1 MSKPLEALLVIVG
14 LVEVLLTQFF
24 LDVVVILLQVEQCLH
39 VIDQFDDFA
48 EVDALSVKRQS
59 NEIQLRHFAKAA
71 TSFVTAATVSFSSAM
86 SIPQKKGPAQSAF
99 CHRRLNQGFLTL
111 YLRDL
116 ALQGEGDEVKLG
128 SSVNH
133 LDQR

>member
-1 MSKPLEALLVIVG
+1 MIRSYAFVWFFTLCPGPVCK
-14 LVEVLLTQFF
+14 VELAEHCYHG
-24 LDVVVILLQVEQCLH
+24 IAR
-39 VIDQFDDFA
+39 FDNFA
-48 EVDALSVKRQS
+48 EVDDPSVKRQS
-59 NEIQLRHFAKAA
+59 NEIQLRHFTKAA
-71 TSFVTAATVSFSSAM
+71 ISSVTAAPVSFSSAM